1 MGGGGTNEHD
11 VDGVFAM
18 HVWGLDFVDFF
29 DEGVEADGYL
39 LGCSVFR

>member
-1 MGGGGTNEHD
+1 MWGGGTNEHD
-11 VDGVFAM
+11 VDGFFAM

-29 DEGVEADGYL
+29 DEGVEAGGYL